1 MDAFPLLGADLVEC
15 ILGFPAYVDIH
26 ALGKPIEEKR
36 KSFFV
41 GHVER
46 RDA

>member
-1 MDAFPLLGADLVEC
+1 MDSFPLLGADLVGC
-15 ILGFPAYVDIH
+15 ILGFPAYVDIY
-26 ALGKPIEEKR
+26 ALGKPIEKR